1 MTRELLGL
9 LVPVHQRT
17 EQVGRQQVGRELN
30 PAETGVDGLSQR
42 RDGQRLGQSRN
53 ALEQNMPVRQQPDQQ
68 RVDQMLLPDDHLAHF
83 QIQRVDEDA
92 RALDPLVEFL
102 DVDYLAHISMI
113 KCCVSP
119 HIGRLPKEAKRFLN
133 G

>member
-1 MTRELLGL
+1 
-9 LVPVHQRT
+9 
-17 EQVGRQQVGRELN
+17 
-30 PAETGVDGLSQR
+30 
-42 RDGQRLGQSRN
+42 
-53 ALEQNMPVRQQPDQQ
+53 MPVRQQPDQQ

-92 RALDPLVEFL
+92 LALDPLVEFL

-113 KCCVSP
+113 SYVSP